1 MIVGVEIGEYE
12 DGEEEIAQ
20 GEPENSGKVDIEA
33 TLMCIYTAHK
43 LLTIS
48 NHNLSLKV
56 VFLFQ
61 SFLVITVGRKDV
73 LILF

>member
-20 GEPENSGKVDIEA
+20 GEPENSVKVDIEA

-43 LLTIS
+43 LLTI
-48 NHNLSLKV
+48 
-56 VFLFQ
+56 
-61 SFLVITVGRKDV
+61 
-73 LILF
+73 